1 MQAVEDGSYRSCLR
15 TLVPYEVGKVA
26 MLMLPRWR
34 VIVYKLVWYGSSTV
48 S

>member
-1 MQAVEDGSYRSCLR
+1 MQAVEDESYRRYLR
-15 TLVPYEVGKVA
+15 ALVSYQVGKVA